1 MSKRLLLIS
10 YHKLEEN
17 NNQMENAKPTNLW
30 HYNQK
35 LQKLANRNRK
45 EMTKAESCI
54 WKYLLSK
61 KQLNGYQFR
70 RQRPVLNYIADFM
83 CIELG
88 LIIEI
93 DGLTHQWEDV
103 AENDLKREEK
113 LKNIGFSVLRFNDND
128 VLNNID
134 IVHQKI
140 IEFIEDFSTQNNHP
154 KPHNPNCCS
163 K

>member
-1 MSKRLLLIS
+1 
-10 YHKLEEN
+10 
-17 NNQMENAKPTNLW
+17 MENAKPTNSW

-54 WKYLLSK
+54 WKYILSK
-61 KQLNGYQFR
+61 KQLYGYQFR

-83 CIELG
+83 CIELK

-93 DGLTHQWEDV
+93 DGLTHQWKHV

-134 IVHQKI
+134 TVHQKI
-140 IEFIEDFSTQNNHP
+140 REFIEVFSNQNN
-154 KPHNPNCCS
+154 NPNPHDSFECS